1 MLSTPQGNPPIS
13 PSFPLADIQRAAY
26 QDLYDQLEA
35 EYRSNPDATAREA
48 IGPARDNVENLLT
61 KDDMLRFAAD
71 TALFGATLQQFKDA
85 NDGLKTLQE
94 QIAATAS
101 HFSTAGSILAAI
113 DKVFSLI
120 P

>member
-1 MLSTPQGNPPIS
+1 M
-13 PSFPLADIQRAAY
+13 RAAY
-26 QDLYDQLEA
+26 QDLYDKLEA
-35 EYRSNPDATAREA
+35 EYQSNPDATAREA

-61 KDDMLRFAAD
+61 KDNMLRFDTD
-71 TALFGATLQQFKDA
+71 TALFGAALQQFKDA

-94 QIAATAS
+94 QISATAT

-113 DKVFSLI
+113 DKVFTLI

>member
-1 MLSTPQGNPPIS
+1 MSTPQSNPPVS
-13 PSFPLADIQRAAY
+13 PSFPLADNLRAAY
-26 QDLYDQLEA
+26 QDLYDKLEA
-35 EYRSNPDATAREA
+35 EYQSNPDATAREA

-61 KDDMLRFAAD
+61 KDNMLRFDAD

-94 QIAATAS
+94 QIGATAS
-101 HFSTAGSILAAI
+101 HFATAGSILAAI
-113 DKVFSLI
+113 DKAFSLI

>member
-1 MLSTPQGNPPIS
+1 MSTPQSNPSAS
-13 PSFPLADIQRAAY
+13 PSFPLADNIRAAY
-26 QDLYDQLEA
+26 QDLYDKLEA
-35 EYRSNPDATAREA
+35 EYQSNPDATAREA

-61 KDDMLRFAAD
+61 KDNMLKFDAD
-71 TALFGATLQQFKDA
+71 TALFGATLKQFKDA

-94 QIAATAS
+94 QIGATAS

-113 DKVFSLI
+113 AKVFSLI